1 MRGTDLRR
9 RTARAG
15 CAAMLTAALLA
26 LGPPAVVAQSA
37 DDLKSLKNDIETLKE
52 GQAAIQ
58 KELQEIKSLLRATRS
73 AAAPS
78 PDVLIAAGDGPA
90 RGSKDAR
97 LTLVEFTDYQ

>member
-26 LGPPAVVAQSA
+26 LGPPVVAQSA